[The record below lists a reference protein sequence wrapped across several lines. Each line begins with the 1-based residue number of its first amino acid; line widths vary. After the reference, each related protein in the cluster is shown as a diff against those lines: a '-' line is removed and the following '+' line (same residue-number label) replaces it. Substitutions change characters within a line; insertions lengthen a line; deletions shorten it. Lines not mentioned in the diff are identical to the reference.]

1 MRQQTERPP
10 SNSSGGD
17 LNRLTPPKRTSV
29 ETTIQATF
37 QRYGSGTR
45 ADQLTRAILEHKDF
59 KEVLANYR
67 NPLLVRIRKN
77 ITDSYE
83 PISDDRLVSLG
94 LEEAYKLK
102 EIVDKRR
109 GNNNKHSSRKLP
121 GIKEV
126 TIRDLPSPDR

>member
-17 LNRLTPPKRTSV
+17 LNRLTPPKKTTV
-29 ETTIQATF
+29 ETTIKETF

-59 KEVLANYR
+59 KNVLANYR
-67 NPLLVRIRKN
+67 APLLVRIRKK
-77 ITDSYE
+77 ITDTYE

-94 LEEAYKLK
+94 LEEAYELK
-102 EIVDKRR
+102 ELVDKRR
-109 GNNNKHSSRKLP
+109 PKNGKQAARKLP
-121 GIKEV
+121 GIREV
-126 TIRDLPSPDR
+126 PASDIPHSGR

>member
-1 MRQQTERPP
+1 MRQRTKRPLSP
-10 SNSSGGD
+10 EED
-17 LNRLTPPKRTSV
+17 LNQLTPPKGTTV
-29 ETTIQATF
+29 ETTIKEIF

-59 KEVLANYR
+59 KGVLANYR
-67 NPLLVRIRKN
+67 DPLLVRIRKK
-77 ITDSYE
+77 ITDTYE

-94 LEEAYKLK
+94 LEEAYELK

-109 GNNNKHSSRKLP
+109 GNNSKHSSRKLP

-126 TIRDLPSPDR
+126 IVRDLPSSDR